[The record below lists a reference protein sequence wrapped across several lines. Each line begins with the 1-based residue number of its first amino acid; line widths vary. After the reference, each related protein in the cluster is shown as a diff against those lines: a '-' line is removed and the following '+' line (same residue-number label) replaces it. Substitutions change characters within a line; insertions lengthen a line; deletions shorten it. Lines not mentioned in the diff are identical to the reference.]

1 MPANWPET
9 SLRKTVTFSVLACLS
24 FVNADEVSLTDA
36 ETADALNREDE
47 LGRLVLS
54 AFSFD
59 IPPFDEV
66 SANCAGEEAG

>member
-1 MPANWPET
+1 MRNI
-9 SLRKTVTFSVLACLS
+9 VTFSVLACLV
-24 FVNADEVSLTDA
+24 FVNDEEVLLTDA

-59 IPPFDEV
+59 IQPFDEV
-66 SANCAGEEAG
+66 SADCAGEEAS